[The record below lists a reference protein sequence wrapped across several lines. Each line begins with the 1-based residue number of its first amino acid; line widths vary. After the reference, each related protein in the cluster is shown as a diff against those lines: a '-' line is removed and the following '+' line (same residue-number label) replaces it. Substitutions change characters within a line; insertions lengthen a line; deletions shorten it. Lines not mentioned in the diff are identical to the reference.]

1 MGVLYYKGEW
11 NMQTLYKGIFWIKN
25 IENVNA
31 VVVKSRCNHNGEF
44 IELLKPEFLSKSGL
58 EFNHKAVWNA
68 LPKPDTENKQY
79 NYFPRGRVQ
88 IRNGSAVI
96 YANANIANDR
106 IKEWAVKEF
115 NLLKSNGIADVKI
128 KADMSKHY
136 LCYLDWI

>member
-11 NMQTLYKGIFWIKN
+11 NMQTLYKGIFWIKD

-44 IELLKPEFLSKSGL
+44 IELLKPEFLSKSGF
-58 EFNHKAVWNA
+58 EFNHKAVWNE
-68 LPKPDTENKQY
+68 LPKTDTENKPY

-106 IKEWAVKEF
+106 IKEWVIKEF
-115 NLLKSNGIADVKI
+115 NLLKSNGISNVKI
-128 KADMSKHY
+128 KADMSNHY
-136 LCYLDWI
+136 LCYLD